1 MFCSVFPSASVWL
14 NTDMEMSY
22 APTDSFG
29 INITGNSEIFISVP
43 DISKVK
49 NMTYFV
55 VFIIQAYRY

>member
-1 MFCSVFPSASVWL
+1 MRKTSVWL

-49 NMTYFV
+49 NMTYFGV
-55 VFIIQAYRY
+55 GISYLVTVQIY